1 MIKCKCSLGLD
12 MARPFLHNSCPHTD
26 LDYIIKFFSFNEAA
40 YKIAVSDASGIW
52 NLPQVWYL
60 LAT

>member
-1 MIKCKCSLGLD
+1 